1 MLRWDQM
8 TSSQLTRPA
17 SAVKSD
23 AKLLSKELTDS
34 GAWIRVTQVGQ
45 TDEKICR
52 DMYFMFQAMVQLSE
66 CLCIVYMVYFISTI
80 PNSLVTLCI
89 YLIVVW
95 KNSPWYSTKIPSF
108 FETEFILEKIIL
120 CADQVISTGRWM
132 TNLVLKFECL
142 FWFFSADIKIRSER
156 SPITV

>member
-1 MLRWDQM
+1 M
-8 TSSQLTRPA
+8 TSSQLTRLA

-34 GAWIRVTQVGQ
+34 GTWIRVTQVGQ

-52 DMYFMFQAMVQLSE
+52 DMYFMFQAMVPLSE
-66 CLCIVYMVYFISTI
+66 CLCIVYMVYFISAI

-108 FETEFILEKIIL
+108 FKQNTLEQLEFIMEKMIGVYVGIMSF
-120 CADQVISTGRWM
+120 QQGVEWWI
-132 TNLVLKFECL
+132 
-142 FWFFSADIKIRSER
+142 
-156 SPITV
+156 

>member
-52 DMYFMFQAMVQLSE
+52 DMYFMFQAMVPLSE
-66 CLCIVYMVYFISTI
+66 CLCIVYMVYFISAI

-108 FETEFILEKIIL
+108 FETEYIRTIRIHIGKNDWGL
-120 CADQVISTGRWM
+120 CVDQVISTGRWM

-142 FWFFSADIKIRSER
+142 FWFFFSQN
-156 SPITV
+156 